1 MDLDCFKIKRIE
13 EVGTMESIKS
23 ILMARDNMSA
33 DEADNL
39 IAEAEIA
46 FQVYL
51 DEGDISGAEDIC
63 NEYFSLEP
71 DYLDEF
77 I

>member
-23 ILMARDNMSA
+23 ILMTRDNMSA
-33 DEADNL
+33 DDADNL

-63 NEYFSLEP
+63 SEFFGLVS
-71 DYLDEF
+71 DYLDELL
-77 I
+77 